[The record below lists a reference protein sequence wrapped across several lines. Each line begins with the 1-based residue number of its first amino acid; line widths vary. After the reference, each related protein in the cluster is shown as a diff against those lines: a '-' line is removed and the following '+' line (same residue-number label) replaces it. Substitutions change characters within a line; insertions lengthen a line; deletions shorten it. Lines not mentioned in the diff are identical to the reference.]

1 MNNKIVILVLTFFLV
16 KISSAQNETVLSSN
30 LDKVT
35 VFFQGAQLE
44 HTKAHSLKPGKQT
57 LIFEKLTDFLDQ
69 NTIQMKA
76 TGNLTILSV
85 SMRKNYEDKRISN
98 LELKTLNEQL
108 EKLKTKDKTLRDE
121 HFILQTDKNLLS
133 INSQLR
139 GNDKG
144 VIVSELKEAYT
155 FIHARMVEISKRETE
170 IEAELVT
177 LNKEINKIAQEIDAQ
192 RGKPVVNYSEIVVEV
207 DVMEETNAN
216 FIFSYISPKASWKPY
231 YDLRSDGVGMPIKME
246 AKAFVN
252 QETGIAWKN
261 VDLTLSTN
269 DPYQNSNEIDLKP
282 WYLNY
287 NNYPQNQYTQART
300 IPAFDYSGQKI
311 RGEVIDASTGNSMP
325 FAKVYF
331 SSYPNL
337 NVVTDFDGKFEITVP
352 KGERYL
358 NANYVGYSPVQIYV
372 NSPYVKFFLSPEG
385 LVYEEV
391 EQPVEIYDAITSDN
405 VSVSNISISE
415 DAYYSDYEVGEKTL
429 EEVQIVSEKRSRKLS
444 ITKEDIKK
452 MPVRSADGVY
462 STQEGVTTVQTT
474 VVEKDLRVEYQIQSK
489 FSIESDGMDQRV
501 QIATYELPSNY
512 EYHAVPKVDPAVYLV
527 AQVSGWEKLNLLSG
541 ESNIYFDG
549 TFIGKNYID
558 VNSTKDTLSFSLGK
572 DSKVQVLRTRLSEK
586 SSTKA
591 IGSRQKFEV
600 AWEIKVKNNGGAE
613 IPLLIKDQF
622 PISVNEDIKVKR
634 GDYSNG
640 KLDDKTGIITWQTTI
655 PKTQSKSFFLDY
667 SVDYKKGMVIY
678 LE

>member
-16 KISSAQNETVLSSN
+16 KISISQNELVLDSN
-30 LDKVT
+30 LEKVT

-44 HTKAHSLKPGKQT
+44 HTKAQSLKPGKQT

-98 LELKTLNEQL
+98 LELKSLNEQL
-108 EKLKTKDKTLRDE
+108 DKLKTKDKTLRDE

-207 DVMEETNAN
+207 DVTEETNAN
-216 FIFSYISPKASWKPY
+216 FMFSYITPKASWKPY

-311 RGEVIDASTGNSMP
+311 RGEVIDASTGNSMS

-331 SSYPNL
+331 STYPNL
-337 NVVTDFDGKFEITVP
+337 NVVTDFEGKFEITVP
-352 KGERYL
+352 NGERYL
-358 NANYVGYSPVQIYV
+358 NANYVGYSPAQIYV

-385 LVYEEV
+385 LVYETVTKTV
-391 EQPVEIYDAITSDN
+391 EMGDVLTGNYESY
-405 VSVSNISISE
+405 SNISKVEESILE
-415 DAYYSDYEVGEKTL
+415 FYDAGNVTL
-429 EEVQIVSEKRSRKLS
+429 EEVQIVSEKKSKGLNYRGSRSEKLDYF
-444 ITKEDIKK
+444 I
-452 MPVRSADGVY
+452 DGENVAAN
-462 STQEGVTTVQTT
+462 VQTK

-512 EYHAVPKVDPAVYLV
+512 EYHTVPKVDPAVYLV
-527 AQVSGWEKLNLLSG
+527 AQISGWEKLNLLSG

-558 VNSTKDTLSFSLGK
+558 VNSTKETLSFSLGK
-572 DSKVQVLRTRLSEK
+572 DSKVQILRTRLSEK
-586 SSTKA
+586 SSTKV
-591 IGSRQKFEV
+591 IGSRQKFDV
-600 AWEIKVKNNGGAE
+600 AWEIKVKNNDAAE
-613 IPLLIKDQF
+613 IPLLVKDQF

-640 KLDDKTGIITWQTTI
+640 KLDEKTGIITWQTNL
-655 PKTQSKSFFLDY
+655 PKTQSKTFTFNY
-667 SVDYKKGMVIY
+667 SVDYKKGMLIY